1 MPPSRLVARALALN
15 ISAYLL
21 WASATLLFKYLG
33 HLPVWQV
40 FAQRVVWSLLFC
52 GLLLLL
58 YRGRAAFSELYQL
71 LRVPAH
77 WLWLPLSSLLIAS
90 NWLLVIWAVDVGR
103 LQEAS
108 LGYYLAPL
116 FSLLLGKQL
125 FQEPW
130 RAGEPLSIG
139 LCLLG
144 AGLIALAGGLQQLPW
159 AGLAI
164 ALTFAGYS
172 ALKKKLGLPPLAG
185 LSLETLL
192 AALPAAVYLASLDP
206 TASDALGLPEYGV
219 LVAIGAVTTLP
230 MLFYVMS
237 LRHLPLTTVSQLQ
250 YLNPSLMFILA
261 VVLFKEPLSPLKMAG
276 FGLIWGTLLWQQLG
290 PLHTSAGVEKSSH
303 SEH

>member
-1 MPPSRLVARALALN
+1 M
-15 ISAYLL
+15 
-21 WASATLLFKYLG
+21 
-33 HLPVWQV
+33 
-40 FAQRVVWSLLFC
+40 
-52 GLLLLL
+52 
-58 YRGRAAFSELYQL
+58 
-71 LRVPAH
+71 
-77 WLWLPLSSLLIAS
+77 
-90 NWLLVIWAVDVGR
+90 
-103 LQEAS
+103 
-108 LGYYLAPL
+108 
-116 FSLLLGKQL
+116 
-125 FQEPW
+125 
-130 RAGEPLSIG
+130 
-139 LCLLG
+139 
-144 AGLIALAGGLQQLPW
+144 IALAGGVQQLPW

-192 AALPAAVYLASLDP
+192 AAVPAAVYLAWLVP
-206 TASDALGLPEYGV
+206 TGGDTLGLSEYGV

-237 LRHLPLTTVSQLQ
+237 LRYLPLTTVSQLQ

-290 PLHTSAGVEKSSH
+290 PLRTLAVVENPSH